1 MCLLCELSVVLGQDI
16 ADMNKSLVLDPVVAD
31 VQITEG
37 SVVLEQDWQV
47 AGTISRQG
55 IATHIIN
62 SYQKA
67 R

>member
-37 SVVLEQDWQV
+37 SVVLEQD
-47 AGTISRQG
+47 
-55 IATHIIN
+55 
-62 SYQKA
+62 
-67 R
+67 